1 MSNLIV
7 LSESNFVP
15 EISAGTVLVDFW
27 APWCGP
33 CRMIGP
39 IIEELADDFAEKA
52 KICKLN
58 VDDNNAIAVKYNV
71 MTIPT
76 LIIFK
81 DGNEVERIVGVR
93 PRPEIAAAVTKHM

>member
-1 MSNLIV
+1 MSNLITV
-7 LSESNFVP
+7 DNSNFN
-15 EISAGTVLVDFW
+15 ETISGGTVLVDFW

-33 CRMIGP
+33 CRMVGP
-39 IIEELADDFAEKA
+39 IVDELAEDFAGKA

-58 VDDNNAIAVKYNV
+58 TDDNQALAQEYNV

-81 DGNEVERIVGVR
+81 DGTESERLVGVR
-93 PRPEIAAAVTKHM
+93 PKSELSEAINKYL